1 MHLHVIQRNASKR
14 SVQLGHLVHA
24 SAEGSHRRAY
34 RGGKVV
40 DGQSSESVG
49 PCGRQ
54 YICKDAFEK
63 L

>member
-1 MHLHVIQRNASKR
+1 MHLEVIQRSASKR
-14 SVQLGHLVHA
+14 SVQLGHLVHN
-24 SAEGSHRRAY
+24 SAEGSHRRAC
-34 RGGKVV
+34 RGKVD